1 MQETKESLVQQQ
13 SSDSTVKDSTVK
25 ETPTILRSQ
34 IKHIIEVAL
43 SNNMPGVLVVREL
56 VSLL

>member
-13 SSDSTVKDSTVK
+13 SSDSTVK

-34 IKHIIEVAL
+34 IKQIIEDAL
-43 SNNMPGVLVVREL
+43 SNNMPGVIVVREL
-56 VSLL
+56 VKLL

>member
-1 MQETKESLVQQQ
+1 MQETKEYLVQQQ
-13 SSDSTVKDSTVK
+13 SSDPTVK

-34 IKHIIEVAL
+34 IKHIVEVAL

-56 VSLL
+56 VKLL